1 MGAIRN
7 SACYVVR
14 SKPRAEA
21 FAAANRRRKA
31 IETFLPRLKQ
41 PFSRDAAHAV
51 EPLFPGYLFARLSL
65 ETQFRIASWTPGVA
79 HLLSGPDG
87 APAALDDVVVAALR
101 ERASG
106 GDVVEAR
113 PAFRAGDPVDIRTG
127 PFAGLLATMP
137 GPARAPAGSR
147 SCSKFSSDEPG
158 WIYPRPP
165 LRRLKDP
172 PAEPGGLPCWSR
184 TDFTSTGSW
193 LWHNT
198 GRSPAKKLPFSRDG
212 RSHVQ

>member
-7 SACYVVR
+7 SAWYVVR

-21 FAAANRRRKA
+21 FAAADLRCRA
-31 IETFLPRLKQ
+31 IEVFLPRLRQ
-41 PFSRDAAHAV
+41 PFSRDAASTI

-87 APAALDDVVVAALR
+87 GPAALDDIVVAALR

-113 PAFRAGDPVDIRTG
+113 PAFRTGDPVEIRTG
-127 PFAGLLATMP
+127 PFAGLLATIARP
-137 GPARAPAGSR
+137 CSRAGRVQILLEVLQRRTRVDLPASAVAPA
-147 SCSKFSSDEPG
+147 
-158 WIYPRPP
+158 
-165 LRRLKDP
+165 
-172 PAEPGGLPCWSR
+172 
-184 TDFTSTGSW
+184 
-193 LWHNT
+193 
-198 GRSPAKKLPFSRDG
+198 
-212 RSHVQ
+212 